1 MNRHFLRIIINT
13 LVILTAFV
21 FLGCQ
26 SKVVKDTIQRDLDDL
41 QKQIFE
47 LQQDQ
52 AYINTKVE
60 QTSTH
65 LLYLN
70 ERLEKKEKE
79 LEDVIRNQ
87 EKLKQDLFKTK
98 DAVEPEMLA
107 PETRIEIEESQEMS
121 GLSPTTKESRK
132 SIAYES
138 PTKLYNN
145 ALDLIRTGKI
155 DNAIPLLQQYV
166 EIYPRTELADN
177 AQYWLGECYYKKRD
191 FQNAINGF
199 KKVLD
204 DYPSG
209 NKIPAALLKLGYSYY
224 ELRQITQ
231 ALESLQRIINQ
242 YPNDP
247 VYSLAQKKID
257 IILSER

>member
-1 MNRHFLRIIINT
+1 MNRHLLRAMINT
-13 LVILTAFV
+13 LFILTAFV

-26 SKVVKDTIQRDLDDL
+26 SNVVKDTIQRDLDDL

-65 LLYLN
+65 ISYLN

-79 LEDVIRNQ
+79 LEKVISNQ

-98 DAVEPEMLA
+98 DAVEPEILTPETKIEMVGSEASSGLA
-107 PETRIEIEESQEMS
+107 PAT
-121 GLSPTTKESRK
+121 PESRK
-132 SIAYES
+132 SIIYES

-145 ALDLIRTGKI
+145 ALDLIRSGKI
-155 DNAIPLLQQYV
+155 DDAIPLLRQYV

-209 NKIPAALLKLGYSYY
+209 NKIPAALLKLGYSFY
-224 ELRQITQ
+224 ELRQIAQ

>member
-1 MNRHFLRIIINT
+1 
-13 LVILTAFV
+13 VLTF
-21 FLGCQ
+21 
-26 SKVVKDTIQRDLDDL
+26 
-41 QKQIFE
+41 
-47 LQQDQ
+47 
-52 AYINTKVE
+52 
-60 QTSTH
+60 
-65 LLYLN
+65 
-70 ERLEKKEKE
+70 
-79 LEDVIRNQ
+79 
-87 EKLKQDLFKTK
+87 
-98 DAVEPEMLA
+98 
-107 PETRIEIEESQEMS
+107 
-121 GLSPTTKESRK
+121 
-132 SIAYES
+132 ES

-145 ALDLIRTGKI
+145 ALDLIRSGKT
-155 DNAIPLLQQYV
+155 DNAIPLLQQYI